1 MVDLNRLF
9 NEVVNK
15 RAEELLRSSE
25 VRLIQ
30 DIKTQGNIQ
39 QAARDNQIKSIQEA
53 ETTTAKI
60 AETNA
65 AILKHN
71 LGLELEKLRKE
82 SSRVAGTQRAQAAS
96 TGFDIN
102 SGSYLLLYNEAA
114 ENADKEAINMITN
127 SNFSLNK
134 LNLETS
140 AQIKTF
146 QTQKVDIANQ
156 KETDRLKTVAQ
167 QYSALTQFLNGQIFK
182 SDYALAGASN
192 AVRNKLV
199 KSILG

>member
-15 RAEELLRSSE
+15 RTEELLRSSE
-25 VRLIQ
+25 IAAIRSIE
-30 DIKTQGNIQ
+30 TQGNIQ
-39 QAARDNQIKSIQEA
+39 QAARDNQIKALQEA
-53 ETTTAKI
+53 QTTTSQI
-60 AETNA
+60 AEANV
-65 AILKHN
+65 AIIKHN
-71 LGLELEKLRKE
+71 LNLELDKLRKE
-82 SSRVAGTQRAQAAS
+82 SSKVAGTQRAQAAS
-96 TGFDIN
+96 TGFDVN
-102 SGSYLLLYNEAA
+102 SGSYLMLYNEAA
-114 ENADKEAINMITN
+114 ENADKEAINMLTN
-127 SNFSLNK
+127 SNFSINK